1 MIHTYESCRAGVSAT
16 SCNFA
21 VFCTY
26 TDATL
31 WCFVLLPQIH
41 KNFREKS
48 VDGLSVLWSTAFFTA
63 SIVNS
68 FYVFHVKLP
77 VYFCITTVTVAVI
90 SVVVL
95 VQFWSYSKEL
105 AALKVY
111 YAGGCVILWTAI
123 VTLEFALN
131 VKETAA
137 KIQWLALVLW
147 SVLLF
152 PQTAVNI
159 RLRRTSGQSTPAVA
173 ITLVAKIFEFLG
185 HSLLALPHQYLYM
198 TYFSSTLACI
208 NGMQVIWYPKPQQQS
223 TTIPQVVTY
232 GSHQNRD
239 EDPLDA
245 VDVEPLIG
253 DTDSVTGPA
262 YTEEEIATVHSL
274 KQQRL
279 KFKQR
284 IKKLPKYQLAL
295 MVIMA
300 GLLVIF
306 EVSLCANLHSGIA
319 LLAPLPVI
327 LGFVIVFLCR
337 AYREGQLTLL
347 NPVISWF
354 GDCCCADS
362 PVQATW

>member
-152 PQTAVNI
+152 P
-159 RLRRTSGQSTPAVA
+159 
-173 ITLVAKIFEFLG
+173 
-185 HSLLALPHQYLYM
+185 
-198 TYFSSTLACI
+198 
-208 NGMQVIWYPKPQQQS
+208 QVIWYPKPQQQS